1 MDDLK
6 TTTAF
11 YQILRDINDSDCFI
25 NRDHFRMLAITLDE
39 TVIKRRQLNQEV
51 VASLLR

>member
-11 YQILRDINDSDCFI
+11 YQVLRDINDSDCFI
-25 NRDHFRMLAITLDE
+25 NREHFRMLAITIEEILL
-39 TVIKRRQLNQEV
+39 KRRQLNQ
-51 VASLLR
+51 